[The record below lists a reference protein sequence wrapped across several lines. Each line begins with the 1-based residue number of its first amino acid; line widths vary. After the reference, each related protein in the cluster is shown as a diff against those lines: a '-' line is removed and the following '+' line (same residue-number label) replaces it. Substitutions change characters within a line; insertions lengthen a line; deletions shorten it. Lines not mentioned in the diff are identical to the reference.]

1 MMKLLSM
8 LYLILFTSSLLFA
21 LDIQGEKV
29 VLNSFATFDE
39 AQAKLKELESTI
51 APDEIELRNKYH
63 FDFVARKSGRA
74 YILVIEPIKTVDEAT
89 VILKHFKK
97 TYTDAYTDHYYGPTQ
112 GAVVLALVS
121 PEKIEIKPNIVKQK
135 TPIIGK
141 TVSQKTKVSPTI
153 EISKVEQKN
162 QRDSSYEWLWIPV
175 LVLIFIG
182 GLIFAWK
189 GFSPRNKIFDDNDLI
204 RNDEIS
210 IQNQEAILQEY
221 DNIPIISPKKEPQ
234 KETDIFYRFTKN
246 IFFVAILKELKEA
259 CDAQDLQEGVRCM
272 NKIEQ
277 YQKNFRRSSV
287 IAAMSLLLKKNE
299 FYKLSTLINKE
310 IT

>member
-1 MMKLLSM
+1 M

-21 LDIQGEKV
+21 LDVQGEKV

-51 APDEIELRNKYH
+51 TPNAIELRNKYH

-97 TYTDAYTDHYYGPTQ
+97 TFTDAYTDHYYGPTQ

-121 PEKIEIKPNIVKQK
+121 PEKTEIKPNSLSQQ
-135 TPIIGK
+135 TPAINK
-141 TVSQKTKVSPTI
+141 TVSQKTNVSPTI
-153 EISKVEQKN
+153 EVLEVEQKN
-162 QRDSSYEWLWIPV
+162 QTGSSYGWLWIPV

-182 GLIFAWK
+182 GLIFVWK
-189 GFSPRNKIFDDNDLI
+189 GFGSRNKIFDDNDLI
-204 RNDEIS
+204 RNDEIITQTEEIS
-210 IQNQEAILQEY
+210 IQEH
-221 DNIPIISPKKEPQ
+221 DNIPTISPKKELQ
-234 KETDIFYRFTKN
+234 EEADIFYRFTKN
-246 IFFVAILKELKEA
+246 IFFVDILKELKEA
-259 CDAQDLQEGVRCM
+259 CDAQDLQEAVRCM
-272 NKIEQ
+272 SEIEK

-287 IAAMSLLLKKNE
+287 IATMSRLLKKKGFHE
-299 FYKLSTLINKE
+299 LSTLIKKE
-310 IT
+310 MK